1 MWRTSE
7 NTDLLRRWVNRA
19 PPRSKVRGG
28 LVFKVE
34 EHQGKVVGQR
44 DRLLVPARRTEEGA
58 ELPCAEVGLAEALSA
73 SHPAAEL
80 VPVLRR
86 VIARV
91 GLQDDVRPDDVGD
104 VPQAKCVALG
114 AVFVGVV
121 ATALSRPGAG

>member
-44 DRLLVPARRTEEGA
+44 DRLLVPTGRTEEGA
-58 ELPCAEVGLAEALSA
+58 ELPGAEVGLAEALSA

-80 VPVLRR
+80 VPVFRR
-86 VIARV
+86 VIAHV
-91 GLQDDVRPDDVGD
+91 GLQDDVRPNDVGD
-104 VPQAKCVALG
+104 A
-114 AVFVGVV
+114 
-121 ATALSRPGAG
+121 SRRHSVWRWARSSSA